1 MKIHEAEGILE
12 VWLYE
17 ASLRALHLPSN
28 VSFLTKARFLSSSLI
43 FSLPFCSPPVL
54 LVVCSLPSDDSLKVF
69 GVTLSVSRLSRGQD
83 ASRKRGPWYTHRS
96 DLSLFFQT
104 CVTTCLLRARSDYP
118 SQALPSL
125 LCSSHL
131 SVVRGPGV
139 SPVQDNLPA
148 PSGACLRAPCLA
160 SSPGGAPRSGLEGSC
175 AQPLPVAPTPGMLL

>member
-1 MKIHEAEGILE
+1 MLKIHETEGILE

-17 ASLRALHLPSN
+17 ASLRALLHLASN
-28 VSFLTKARFLSSSLI
+28 VSFLTEACFLSSSLI

-69 GVTLSVSRLSRGQD
+69 GVTLCPGSAGDRTPRG
-83 ASRKRGPWYTHRS
+83 SG
-96 DLSLFFQT
+96 DLGTLTGVT
-104 CVTTCLLRARSDYP
+104 CITTCLLRARSDCP

-131 SVVRGPGV
+131 RVVRGQGV

-160 SSPGGAPRSGLEGSC
+160 
-175 AQPLPVAPTPGMLL
+175 